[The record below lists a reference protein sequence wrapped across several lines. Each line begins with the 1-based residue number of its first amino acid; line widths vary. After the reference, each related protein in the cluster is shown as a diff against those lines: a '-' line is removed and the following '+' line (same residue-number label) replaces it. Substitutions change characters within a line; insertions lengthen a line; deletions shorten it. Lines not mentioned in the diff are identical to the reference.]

1 MASTQFVEWLVAQG
15 APEDVLVALAAA
27 WSDDDALGDFVGSSD
42 LWSAHD
48 VMRRAADHEARCLG
62 EGLLAIGNC
71 ANGDPIVVDLRAD
84 GWPIGYVSH
93 EQHWGGEPARSVH
106 VVVAANL
113 LDFLD
118 LAWDET
124 FPRDFFAAR
133 DR

>member
-1 MASTQFVEWLVAQG
+1 MASTWFVEWLVAQG

-48 VMRRAADHEARCLG
+48 VMRRAAGQEARCLAD
-62 EGLLAIGNC
+62 GLLAIGNC
-71 ANGDPIVVDLRAD
+71 ANGDLIVVDLRAD
-84 GWPIGYVSH
+84 GGPIGYVSH